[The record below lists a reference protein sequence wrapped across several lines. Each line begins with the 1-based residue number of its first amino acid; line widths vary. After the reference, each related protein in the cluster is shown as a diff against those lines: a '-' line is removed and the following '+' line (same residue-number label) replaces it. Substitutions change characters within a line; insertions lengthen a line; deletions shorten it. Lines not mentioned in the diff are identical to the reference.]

1 MEPGKNIWTIG
12 HSTHPLETFLSM
24 LKSFNIEMIADIR
37 TFPGS
42 RRYPHFNKE
51 TLAASLHENG
61 IGYIHLPE
69 LGGRRNPRP
78 DSKNTGWRVAA
89 FRGYADHM
97 ETDQFKDAINELALI
112 GMEKR
117 VAYMCSEAV
126 WWSCHRSLVSDHFKH
141 NGWNVMHIMGIGS
154 AKEHPYTK
162 PARIVDG
169 KLVYAD
175 LFA

>member
-1 MEPGKNIWTIG
+1 MEPGRNIWTIG
-12 HSTHPLETFLSM
+12 HSTHSLEVFLAI
-24 LKSFNIEMIADIR
+24 LKSFNIELLADIR

-51 TLAASLHENG
+51 TLAASLQENG
-61 IGYIHLPE
+61 ISYIHVPE

-97 ETDQFKDAINELALI
+97 ETEQFQNAIKELALI

-117 VAYMCSEAV
+117 VVYMCSEAV
-126 WWSCHRSLVSDHFKH
+126 WWSCHRSLVSDHFKQE
-141 NGWNVMHIMGIGS
+141 GWTVMHIMGIGK
-154 AKEHPYTK
+154 AEEHPFTK
-162 PARIVDG
+162 PARVVEG
-169 KLVYAD
+169 KLVYGKE
-175 LFA
+175 